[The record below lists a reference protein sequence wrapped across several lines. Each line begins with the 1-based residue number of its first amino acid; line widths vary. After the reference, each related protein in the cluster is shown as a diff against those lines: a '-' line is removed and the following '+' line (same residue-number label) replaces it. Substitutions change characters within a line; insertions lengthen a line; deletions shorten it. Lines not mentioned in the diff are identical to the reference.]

1 MTPTPR
7 YASSS
12 DQPGAMTPVMARL
25 LPLIVLGTA
34 LSSVANITLTRNMSA
49 DEYGA
54 FSFFLSTINLM
65 SLIGLLGFQQT
76 LPHFLSRYERERKPG
91 LTLGFMITILVLVV
105 VATAV
110 ATVVGIYAVVP
121 FIRDTAS
128 HRCLS
133 DGYYMA
139 TAFALIVLLT
149 AYLNYHKQTLVSSS
163 AGPNGAI
170 YQFILIVTVLLA
182 LLLPH
187 RHKGLLA
194 VEAVAAMGIAACV
207 CLLIQG
213 VWCAIKAKS
222 EIRGI
227 RPHFQVKE
235 WLLGSLPVGGS
246 ALLGV
251 LIYAAD
257 VIAVRLISGSGSAA
271 TYAVASSLASFVIIP
286 RSAITR
292 YFSQE
297 APHVAGADRSSSLQR
312 LIRKVLGFHLLCAG
326 AIGACILFFNQPLLG
341 LYGSS
346 YQSAWPVLILLIVAR
361 VLEGPASIGIKLL
374 NLEGH
379 GSKLA
384 MTNLWTGVI
393 FIALLAGL
401 VSLLGPEGA
410 ALAVIAFVLLS
421 AVLYYRSTM
430 KYSGLR
436 LAPFVPGL
444 PLRQTKSA

>member
-1 MTPTPR
+1 MI
-7 YASSS
+7 
-12 DQPGAMTPVMARL
+12 PVMARL
-25 LPLIVLGTA
+25 LPVIVLGTA
-34 LSSVANITLTRNMSA
+34 LSSLANITLTRNMNA

-65 SLIGLLGFQQT
+65 SLVGLLGFQQT
-76 LPHFLSRYERERKPG
+76 LPHFLSRYEREGKPDLG
-91 LTLGFMITILVLVV
+91 LGFMIAIVLLVV

-110 ATVVGIYAVVP
+110 TTMVGVYAVVP

-149 AYLNYHKQTLVSSS
+149 AYLNFHKHTLISSS

-170 YQFILIVTVLLA
+170 YQLILILTVLLA

-187 RHKGLLA
+187 KHKGLLA
-194 VEAVAAMGIAACV
+194 VEAVAAMGIAAGV

-213 VWCAIKAKS
+213 IWCVVKAKS

-227 RPHFQVKE
+227 RPHFQIKT
-235 WLLGSLPVGGS
+235 WLLRSLPVGGG
-246 ALLGV
+246 ALLSV

-257 VIAVRLISGSGSAA
+257 VIAVRLVSGSASA
-271 TYAVASSLASFVIIP
+271 AAYAVASSLASFVLIP
-286 RSAITR
+286 RKAITR
-292 YFSQE
+292 YFSRE
-297 APHVAGADRSSSLQR
+297 APHLAGADRSANLQR
-312 LIRKVLGFHLLCAG
+312 LIRKVLGFHLLCAT
-326 AIGACILFFNQPLLG
+326 AIGAFILFLNQMLLG

-361 VLEGPASIGIKLL
+361 VLEGPTSIGIRLL

-379 GSKLA
+379 GTKLA
-384 MTNLWTGVI
+384 TTNLLTGLI

-401 VSLLGPEGA
+401 VNVLGPIGA
-410 ALAVIAFVLLS
+410 ALAVIVFVLLS
-421 AVLYYRSTM
+421 AVLNYRSTM

-436 LAPFVPGL
+436 LAPFAPGRATTSL
-444 PLRQTKSA
+444 